1 MKSIQDKTDRYNYQ
15 ITATN
20 STPYPTQLPQK
31 NILKKMLIKKM

>member
-20 STPYPTQLPQK
+20 STPYPIQLPKKSRKK
-31 NILKKMLIKKM
+31 NVN